1 MLGIWKMWL
10 ETHYLTGGKNQGHI
24 TKTQITEIV
33 HALSLAVNVFLNLS
47 AMNFENYSTTLTNSS
62 ISLNAKKKKKKKK
75 KNQYV
80 STPGVDY
87 HFQRNKCLTL
97 ENILCTYYSLYVFSL
112 AFTTT

>member
-1 MLGIWKMWL
+1 MVGDTLSDR
-10 ETHYLTGGKNQGHI
+10 GKNQGHI

-62 ISLNAKKKKKKKK
+62 ISPNAKK

-80 STPGVDY
+80 ITPGVDY
-87 HFQRNKCLTL
+87 HFQ
-97 ENILCTYYSLYVFSL
+97 
-112 AFTTT
+112 

>member
-62 ISLNAKKKKKKKK
+62 ISQNAKKK

-80 STPGVDY
+80 ITPGVDY

-97 ENILCTYYSLYVFSL
+97 ENILCTYYNLYVFFL

>member
-47 AMNFENYSTTLTNSS
+47 AMNFENYSTTLTNFS
-62 ISLNAKKKKKKKK
+62 ISLNAKKKLK
-75 KNQYV
+75 
-80 STPGVDY
+80 
-87 HFQRNKCLTL
+87 
-97 ENILCTYYSLYVFSL
+97 
-112 AFTTT
+112 

>member
-10 ETHYLTGGKNQGHI
+10 ETHYLTGGKNQWHI

-62 ISLNAKKKKKKKK
+62 LSLNAKKNKIKI

-80 STPGVDY
+80 ITPGVDY

-97 ENILCTYYSLYVFSL
+97 ENILCTYYNLYVFFL

>member
-62 ISLNAKKKKKKKK
+62 ISLNAKKKKK
-75 KNQYV
+75 NQYV
-80 STPGVDY
+80 ITPGVDY
-87 HFQRNKCLTL
+87 HFQRNKC
-97 ENILCTYYSLYVFSL
+97 
-112 AFTTT
+112 

>member
-47 AMNFENYSTTLTNSS
+47 AMNSENYGTTLTNSS
-62 ISLNAKKKKKKKK
+62 LSLSLNAKI
-75 KNQYV
+75 
-80 STPGVDY
+80 
-87 HFQRNKCLTL
+87 NK
-97 ENILCTYYSLYVFSL
+97 
-112 AFTTT
+112 

>member
-24 TKTQITEIV
+24 TKTQIIEIV

-47 AMNFENYSTTLTNSS
+47 AMNFENYSTTLTNFS
-62 ISLNAKKKKKKKK
+62 ISLNAKKIQY

-80 STPGVDY
+80 ITPGVDY